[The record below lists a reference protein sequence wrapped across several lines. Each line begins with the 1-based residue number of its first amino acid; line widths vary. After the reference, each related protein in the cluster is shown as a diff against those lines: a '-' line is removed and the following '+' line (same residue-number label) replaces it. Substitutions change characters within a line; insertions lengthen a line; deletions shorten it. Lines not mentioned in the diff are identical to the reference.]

1 MEKNDLLTNPIDFAQ
16 YVWERIEDGDTLID
30 RFCNIWE
37 VSSYVVFDGRRI
49 KINLRC
55 IHNESCTGCNNGDY
69 KKLTRYDLA
78 RKYYFYINNIAVKI
92 PDVEDWD
99 AGTFVQN
106 YNLLWNIIDTMT
118 PITKEETT
126 DMYALFLLTQEAD
139 KIYEEKNEKIS
150 TIRTLNELKNK
161 FEKRDY
167 YDGDKIREKCV
178 NCLPKEDKKM
188 TENEKNYFLKNKGKT
203 GVDTQ
208 LKSAFYSQEEL
219 DEVIKKIG
227 DFLETQSKSAKNTC
241 KESVK
246 KFSDFSDED
255 LDRICTRVVDTFC
268 NGVDKATDFSKKT
281 LYDLKN
287 WWRENH
293 KDDEVKVK
301 ESKEESETKT
311 ETVKVNNNQ
320 SVVTVDN
327 NDTDIGTHKVSS
339 TDTEQPKPVFKLGDV
354 VYTKGESVGYISRI
368 GYTDRYCY
376 YYWTP
381 IIVSS
386 NDKTFKHFMVNEERG
401 LTYPYETHYKRIG
414 NYLMSDLH
422 CVKEM
427 ARIDSIYKLNEDNL
441 KKFPYLDKYVNDFK
455 DKENEENEGD
465 TEDTIDFINRPFHIG
480 DIVVDK
486 NGNVGYISEI
496 CSRDNT
502 WFYYYIPVV
511 IKPNHIT
518 FEIQKPLDSTLENYI
533 QIGAWDLTYSGARK
547 NLSGF
552 KEFKNLSL
560 TYNKELPEELLK
572 EFLDRNKESLSKK
585 KTDEKDNNTSTTDNA
600 TSPSNRKVTS
610 ADSLPNYLSKLYLTD
625 SAYSYEVNTKLTTD
639 IVHKLNEVIEAIDDV
654 ILYNL
659 NEIQEEERRR
669 RLEERQ
675 NELKKSTLQSSE
687 KIKNYSSVY
696 NAVRKTA
703 ELWPSWKKEIYNNS
717 FATSTHAKKL

>member
-1 MEKNDLLTNPIDFAQ
+1 MKKNDFPTNPIAFAQ
-16 YVWERIEDGDTLID
+16 YVWENIEIKDILVD
-30 RFCNIWE
+30 RFHNFWKVTSYKICN
-37 VSSYVVFDGRRI
+37 GRKIRI
-49 KINLRC
+49 SIRC
-55 IHNESCTGCNNGDY
+55 IDSESCAGGYNNGDY
-69 KKLTRYDLA
+69 EKLTRYDLA
-78 RKYYFYINNIAVKI
+78 CKYYFYINNIAVEI
-92 PDVEDWD
+92 PDVEDWN

-150 TIRTLNELKNK
+150 TIRDLNELKNK

-167 YDGDKIREKCV
+167 YDGDKLREKCV
-178 NCLPKEDKKM
+178 NCLPKEDTKM
-188 TENEKNYFLKNKGKT
+188 TEIEKNYFLKNKGKT

-219 DEVIKKIG
+219 DEAIRKID
-227 DFLETQSKSAKNTC
+227 DFLETHTNTAKNKC

-246 KFSDFSDED
+246 KFADFSDKD
-255 LDRICTRVVDTFC
+255 LDEICTRVADTFYS
-268 NGVDKATDFSKKT
+268 ASDFSKKAFC
-281 LYDLKN
+281 DFRN

-293 KDDEVKVK
+293 KDDEVKAK
-301 ESKEESETKT
+301 ESKEEPENKT
-311 ETVKVNNNQ
+311 ETLKVNNK
-320 SVVTVDN
+320 SVITIDN
-327 NDTDIGTHKVSS
+327 NEVDTKKNKVNS
-339 TDTEQPKPVFKLGDV
+339 TDVEKPKPVFKLGDI

-386 NDKTFKHFMVNEERG
+386 NDKTLKHFMVDEERG

-414 NYLMSDLH
+414 NYLMSDLN

-427 ARIDSIYKLNEDNL
+427 ARIDSVYKLSEDNL
-441 KKFPYLDKYVNDFK
+441 KQFPYLDKYVNNFK
-455 DKENEENEGD
+455 DNEDEENEGD
-465 TEDTIDFINRPFHIG
+465 TEDTTDFINRPFHIG
-480 DIVVDK
+480 DIVIDK

-502 WFYYYIPVV
+502 WFYYYVPVV
-511 IKPNHIT
+511 IEPNHIA
-518 FEIQKPLDSTLENYI
+518 FKIQKPLDATLENYI

-572 EFLDRNKESLSKK
+572 EFLNKNKESLSKK

-600 TSPSNRKVTS
+600 TPPSSRKVVG
-610 ADSLPNYLSKLYLTD
+610 ADSLPNYLSKLHLTD

-639 IVHKLNEVIEAIDDV
+639 IVRKLNEVIEALDDI

-659 NEIQEEERRR
+659 QE
-669 RLEERQ
+669 
-675 NELKKSTLQSSE
+675 KE
-687 KIKNYSSVY
+687 KN
-696 NAVRKTA
+696 RMD
-703 ELWPSWKKEIYNNS
+703 
-717 FATSTHAKKL
+717 

>member
-1 MEKNDLLTNPIDFAQ
+1 MKKNDFPTNPVAFAQ
-16 YVWERIEDGDTLID
+16 YVWENIEIKDILVDRFHNFWKVTSYKICNGRKIRIEI
-30 RFCNIWE
+30 
-37 VSSYVVFDGRRI
+37 
-49 KINLRC
+49 RC
-55 IHNESCTGCNNGDY
+55 ISDSDTDYKNGGC

-78 RKYYFYINNIAVKI
+78 SKYYFYINNIAVRI
-92 PDVEDWD
+92 PDVEDWN

-167 YDGDKIREKCV
+167 YDGDKILEKCV
-178 NCLPKEDKKM
+178 NCLPKEDTKM

-208 LKSAFYSQEEL
+208 LKSAFYSQEDL
-219 DEVIKKIG
+219 DAALEKIG
-227 DFLETQSKSAKNTC
+227 DFLETHTNTAKNKC

-246 KFSDFSDED
+246 KFAGFSDED
-255 LDRICTRVVDTFC
+255 LDEICTRVVDTFYS
-268 NGVDKATDFSKKT
+268 ASDFSKKAFC
-281 LYDLKN
+281 DFRN

-293 KDDEVKVK
+293 KDDEVKAK
-301 ESKEESETKT
+301 ESKEDPKPKT

-327 NDTDIGTHKVSS
+327 NDTDTRTHKVSS

-386 NDKTFKHFMVNEERG
+386 NDKTLKHFMVNEEIG

-414 NYLMSDLH
+414 NYLMSDLN

-427 ARIDSIYKLNEDNL
+427 ARIDSVYKLSEDNL
-441 KKFPYLDKYVNDFK
+441 KQFPYLDKYINNFK
-455 DKENEENEGD
+455 DNEDE
-465 TEDTIDFINRPFHIG
+465 EDVEDFEDFVHRPFHIG
-480 DIVVDK
+480 DIVIDK

-496 CSRDNT
+496 SSRDKT
-502 WFYYYIPVV
+502 FFYYYIPVT
-511 IKPNHIT
+511 IKPDHIT
-518 FEIQKPLDSTLENYI
+518 FEIQKPLDSTLEDYVR
-533 QIGAWDLTYSGARK
+533 IGAWDLTYSGARK

-552 KEFKNLSL
+552 KEFKDLSL
-560 TYNKELPEELLK
+560 TYNKELPEKLLK
-572 EFLDRNKESLSKK
+572 EFLSKK
-585 KTDEKDNNTSTTDNA
+585 KNNEKDNNTSLD
-600 TSPSNRKVTS
+600 RKTGR
-610 ADSLPNYLSKLYLTD
+610 ADSLPKYLSKLNLTG
-625 SAYSYEVNTKLTTD
+625 SAYYETNTKLTMD
-639 IVHKLNEVIEAIDDV
+639 IVRKLNEVIEALNAIT
-654 ILYNL
+654 LYHL
-659 NEIQEEERRR
+659 QEKER
-669 RLEERQ
+669 
-675 NELKKSTLQSSE
+675 
-687 KIKNYSSVY
+687 
-696 NAVRKTA
+696 
-703 ELWPSWKKEIYNNS
+703 
-717 FATSTHAKKL
+717 

>member
-1 MEKNDLLTNPIDFAQ
+1 MKKNDFPTNPVVFAQ
-16 YVWERIEDGDTLID
+16 YVWENIEVGDALID
-30 RFCNIWE
+30 KFHNIWK
-37 VSSYVVFDGRRI
+37 VYSYVVFDGR
-49 KINLRC
+49 KITVNLHC
-55 IHNESCTGCNNGDY
+55 IHGEDCNEDWSGGHYYGDY
-69 KKLTRYDLA
+69 KKLTRFDLA
-78 RKYYFYINNIAVKI
+78 SKQYFYIDNTIIPIPAVENWN
-92 PDVEDWD
+92 VN
-99 AGTFVQN
+99 TFVEN
-106 YNLLWNIIDTMT
+106 YNTLWNILDTMN
-118 PITKEETT
+118 PPTKEERE
-126 DMYALFLLTQEAD
+126 DIYAMFRFTQELD
-139 KIYEEKNEKIS
+139 KKYEERNKKLS
-150 TIRTLNELKNK
+150 TLRAFDDLKLK
-161 FEKRDY
+161 FKD
-167 YDGDKIREKCV
+167 YDGDNLREKCV

-188 TENEKNYFLKNKGKT
+188 TENEKNYLLKNKGKT
-203 GVDTQ
+203 GVNTQ

-219 DEVIKKIG
+219 DEAIKKIG

-246 KFSDFSDED
+246 KITDLSDED

-268 NGVDKATDFSKKT
+268 DGVDKATDFSKKT

-301 ESKEESETKT
+301 ESEPETKT
-311 ETVKVNNNQ
+311 VNVNNNK
-320 SVVTVDN
+320 SIVTVDN
-327 NDTDIGTHKVSS
+327 NDEIGTHKVSS

-381 IIVSS
+381 IVVSS
-386 NDKTFKHFMVNEERG
+386 NDKTFKSFRRDEEIG

-414 NYLMSDLH
+414 NYLMSDLN

-427 ARIDSIYKLNEDNL
+427 ARIDSVYKLSENNL

-455 DKENEENEGD
+455 DKESEENEGD
-465 TEDTIDFINRPFHIG
+465 TEDTTDFINRPFHIG

-496 CSRDNT
+496 SSRDNT
-502 WFYYYIPVV
+502 WFYYYIPIV
-511 IKPNHIT
+511 IEPNHIT
-518 FEIQKPLDSTLENYI
+518 FKIQKPLDSTLENYI

-547 NLSGF
+547 NLSRF

-560 TYNKELPEELLK
+560 TYNKELPKELLK
-572 EFLDRNKESLSKK
+572 EFLDRNKEPLSKK
-585 KTDEKDNNTSTTDNA
+585 KTDEKDNNTSTTNNA
-600 TSPSNRKVTS
+600 TPPSNRKVANT
-610 ADSLPNYLSKLYLTD
+610 DSLPNYLSKLYLTD

-675 NELKKSTLQSSE
+675 NELKSTLPSSE
-687 KIKNYSSVY
+687 KVKNYSSVY
-696 NAVRKTA
+696 NSVRKTA
-703 ELWPSWKKEIYNNS
+703 ELWPSWKKEIFNNS
-717 FATSTHAKKL
+717 FATSTHAKKLQ

>member
-1 MEKNDLLTNPIDFAQ
+1 MKKNDFPTNPVAFAQ
-16 YVWERIEDGDTLID
+16 YVWENIEIGDILID
-30 RFCNIWE
+30 RLRNFWKVTSCQI
-37 VSSYVVFDGRRI
+37 YDGRTIRI
-49 KINLRC
+49 NIRC
-55 IHNESCTGCNNGDY
+55 IDSESYTGYNNGDFE
-69 KKLTRYDLA
+69 KLTRYDLA
-78 RKYYFYINNIAVKI
+78 RKYYFYINNIAVEI
-92 PDVEDWD
+92 PDVEDWN

-178 NCLPKEDKKM
+178 NCLPKEDTKM
-188 TENEKNYFLKNKGKT
+188 TEIEKNYFLKNKGKT
-203 GVDTQ
+203 GADNQ
-208 LKSAFYSQEEL
+208 LKCGFYSQEEL
-219 DEVIKKIG
+219 DEAIKKID
-227 DFLETQSKSAKNTC
+227 DFLETHTNTAKNKC

-246 KFSDFSDED
+246 KFADFSDKD
-255 LDRICTRVVDTFC
+255 LDEICTRAVDTFY
-268 NGVDKATDFSKKT
+268 NSVDRASDFSKKSF
-281 LYDLKN
+281 YNFRN

-293 KDDEVKVK
+293 KDDEIKVK
-301 ESKEESETKT
+301 ESKEDPKPKT

-320 SVVTVDN
+320 SVVTVNN

-386 NDKTFKHFMVNEERG
+386 NDKTLKHFMVNEEIG

-414 NYLMSDLH
+414 NYLMSDLN

-427 ARIDSIYKLNEDNL
+427 ARIDSVYKLSEDNL
-441 KKFPYLDKYVNDFK
+441 KQFPYLDKYINNFK
-455 DKENEENEGD
+455 DNEDE
-465 TEDTIDFINRPFHIG
+465 EDVEDFEDFVHRPFHIG
-480 DIVVDK
+480 DIVIDK

-496 CSRDNT
+496 SSKDKT
-502 WFYYYIPVV
+502 FFYYYIPVV
-511 IKPNHIT
+511 IEPNHIA
-518 FEIQKPLDSTLENYI
+518 FKVQKPLDSTLENYI

-572 EFLDRNKESLSKK
+572 EFLNKNKESLSKK
-585 KTDEKDNNTSTTDNA
+585 KTNEKDSNTSTTDSL
-600 TSPSNRKVTS
+600 TPPLSRKTGK
-610 ADSLPNYLSKLYLTD
+610 ADSLPKYISKFHITD

-639 IVHKLNEVIEAIDDV
+639 IVRKLNEVIEALNAIT
-654 ILYNL
+654 LYHL
-659 NEIQEEERRR
+659 NEAQEEKRRR
-669 RLEERQ
+669 QLEER
-675 NELKKSTLQSSE
+675 
-687 KIKNYSSVY
+687 
-696 NAVRKTA
+696 
-703 ELWPSWKKEIYNNS
+703 
-717 FATSTHAKKL
+717 

>member
-55 IHNESCTGCNNGDY
+55 IHNESCTGCNNEDY

-78 RKYYFYINNIAVKI
+78 RKYYFNINNIAVKI
-92 PDVEDWD
+92 PDVEDWN

-106 YNLLWNIIDTMT
+106 YNLLWNIIDTMSSPT
-118 PITKEETT
+118 THPTKEEKE

-178 NCLPKEDKKM
+178 NCLPKEDTKM
-188 TENEKNYFLKNKGKT
+188 TEIEKNYLLKNKGKT
-203 GVDTQ
+203 GADNQ
-208 LKSAFYSQEEL
+208 LKCGFYSQEEL
-219 DEVIKKIG
+219 DEAIKKIG

-246 KFSDFSDED
+246 KITDLSDED

-268 NGVDKATDFSKKT
+268 DGVDKATDFSKKT

-301 ESKEESETKT
+301 DSEPETKT
-311 ETVKVNNNQ
+311 VNVNNNKTI
-320 SVVTVDN
+320 VTVDN
-327 NDTDIGTHKVSS
+327 NDTNIGTHKVSS
-339 TDTEQPKPVFKLGDV
+339 TDAEQPKPVFKLGDV
-354 VYTKGESVGYISRI
+354 VYNNNNSVGYISRI
-368 GYTDRYCY
+368 GYNDKYCY
-376 YYWTP
+376 YCWTP
-381 IIVSS
+381 IIVSYK
-386 NDKTFKHFMVNEERG
+386 DKTYNYLEVDKE
-401 LTYPYETHYKRIG
+401 LSLIYPYENYYKRIG
-414 NYLMSDLH
+414 NYLMSDLN

-427 ARIDSIYKLNEDNL
+427 ARIDSVYKLSEDNF
-441 KKFPYLDKYVNDFK
+441 KQFPYLDKYVNDK
-455 DKENEENEGD
+455 YVNDC
-465 TEDTIDFINRPFHIG
+465 
-480 DIVVDK
+480 K
-486 NGNVGYISEI
+486 N
-496 CSRDNT
+496 
-502 WFYYYIPVV
+502 
-511 IKPNHIT
+511 
-518 FEIQKPLDSTLENYI
+518 
-533 QIGAWDLTYSGARK
+533 
-547 NLSGF
+547 
-552 KEFKNLSL
+552 
-560 TYNKELPEELLK
+560 
-572 EFLDRNKESLSKK
+572 
-585 KTDEKDNNTSTTDNA
+585 EKDSNTSTTDNA
-600 TSPSNRKVTS
+600 SPPSSRKVTS

-675 NELKKSTLQSSE
+675 NELKSTLPSSE
-687 KIKNYSSVY
+687 KVNDYSSVY
-696 NAVRKTA
+696 KTVRKNA
-703 ELWPSWKKEIYNNS
+703 DISWSSWKKELFNNS
-717 FATSTHAKKL
+717 CAISTHAKKL

>member
-1 MEKNDLLTNPIDFAQ
+1 MRKNDFPTNPVAFAQ
-16 YVWERIEDGDTLID
+16 YVWENIEIGDILID
-30 RFCNIWE
+30 KLRNAWKV
-37 VSSYVVFDGRRI
+37 VSYHSYDGRRVE
-49 KINLRC
+49 INLYC
-55 IHNESCTGCNNGDY
+55 FDSEGCTGCQNGNY
-69 KKLTRYDLA
+69 KKLTRSDLA
-78 RKYYFYINNIAVKI
+78 SKYYVYIDNTAVSI
-92 PDVEDWD
+92 LPVENWNVN
-99 AGTFVQN
+99 TFVQN
-106 YNLLWNIIDTMT
+106 YNTLWSILDTMN
-118 PITKEETT
+118 PPTKEERE
-126 DMYALFLLTQEAD
+126 DIYAMFSLTLKVD
-139 KIYEEKNEKIS
+139 KEHEERSKRLS
-150 TIRTLNELKNK
+150 TLRTFDDLKSK
-161 FEKRDY
+161 FKD
-167 YDGDKIREKCV
+167 YDGDKIREKCE

-188 TENEKNYFLKNKGKT
+188 TENEKNYFPKNKGKT

-219 DEVIKKIG
+219 DEAIKKIG

-281 LYDLKN
+281 LYDLRN

-311 ETVKVNNNQ
+311 KTVNVNNNQ

-327 NDTDIGTHKVSS
+327 NDTDVSTHKVSS
-339 TDTEQPKPVFKLGDV
+339 TDAEQPKPVFKLGDV

-414 NYLMSDLH
+414 NYLMSDLN

-427 ARIDSIYKLNEDNL
+427 ARIDSVYKLSKDNL

-455 DKENEENEGD
+455 DEENEGD
-465 TEDTIDFINRPFHIG
+465 TEDTTDFINRPFHIG

-486 NGNVGYISEI
+486 NGNMGYISEI

-511 IKPNHIT
+511 IEPNHIT
-518 FEIQKPLDSTLENYI
+518 FKIQKPLDSTLENYI

-552 KEFKNLSL
+552 KEFKSLSL
-560 TYNKELPEELLK
+560 TYNKELPKELLK

-585 KTDEKDNNTSTTDNA
+585 KTNEKDNSTSTTDNA
-600 TSPSNRKVTS
+600 TPPTSRKVAS

-669 RLEERQ
+669 RLEER
-675 NELKKSTLQSSE
+675 
-687 KIKNYSSVY
+687 
-696 NAVRKTA
+696 
-703 ELWPSWKKEIYNNS
+703 
-717 FATSTHAKKL
+717 

>member
-1 MEKNDLLTNPIDFAQ
+1 
-16 YVWERIEDGDTLID
+16 
-30 RFCNIWE
+30 
-37 VSSYVVFDGRRI
+37 
-49 KINLRC
+49 
-55 IHNESCTGCNNGDY
+55 
-69 KKLTRYDLA
+69 
-78 RKYYFYINNIAVKI
+78 
-92 PDVEDWD
+92 
-99 AGTFVQN
+99 
-106 YNLLWNIIDTMT
+106 MT

-167 YDGDKIREKCV
+167 YDGDKILEKCV
-178 NCLPKEDKKM
+178 NCLPKEDTKM
-188 TENEKNYFLKNKGKT
+188 TDIEKKYFLKNKGKT

-219 DEVIKKIG
+219 DEAIRKIG
-227 DFLETQSKSAKNTC
+227 DFLETHTNTAKNTC

-246 KFSDFSDED
+246 KISDLSDEE
-255 LDRICTRVVDTFC
+255 LNEICTRVVDTFY
-268 NGVDKATDFSKKT
+268 NSVDRASDFSKKT
-281 LYDLKN
+281 FCDFRN

-301 ESKEESETKT
+301 ESKEEPKPKT
-311 ETVKVNNNQ
+311 ENVKVNNK
-320 SVVTVDN
+320 SVITVDN
-327 NDTDIGTHKVSS
+327 NEVDTKKNKVNN
-339 TDTEQPKPVFKLGDV
+339 TDVEKPKPVFKLGDV

-386 NDKTFKHFMVNEERG
+386 NDKTLKHFMVDEERG

-414 NYLMSDLH
+414 NYLMSDLN

-427 ARIDSIYKLNEDNL
+427 ARIDSVYKLSEDNL
-441 KKFPYLDKYVNDFK
+441 KQFPYLDKYVNNFK
-455 DKENEENEGD
+455 DNEDEENEGD
-465 TEDTIDFINRPFHIG
+465 TEDTTDFINRPFHIG
-480 DIVVDK
+480 DIVIDK

-502 WFYYYIPVV
+502 WFYYYVPVV
-511 IKPNHIT
+511 IEPNHIA
-518 FEIQKPLDSTLENYI
+518 FKVQKPLDSTLENYI

-572 EFLDRNKESLSKK
+572 EFLNKNKESLSKK
-585 KTDEKDNNTSTTDNA
+585 KTDEKDNNTSITDN
-600 TSPSNRKVTS
+600 TTPPLSRKS
-610 ADSLPNYLSKLYLTD
+610 GNANSLPKYISKLHLTD
-625 SAYSYEVNTKLTTD
+625 SAYYETNTKLTMD
-639 IVHKLNEVIEAIDDV
+639 IVRKLNEVIETIDNI
-654 ILYNL
+654 ILYHL
-659 NEIQEEERRR
+659 QEKER
-669 RLEERQ
+669 
-675 NELKKSTLQSSE
+675 
-687 KIKNYSSVY
+687 
-696 NAVRKTA
+696 
-703 ELWPSWKKEIYNNS
+703 
-717 FATSTHAKKL
+717 

>member
-1 MEKNDLLTNPIDFAQ
+1 MEKNDLLANPIDFAQ

-92 PDVEDWD
+92 PDVEDWN

-106 YNLLWNIIDTMT
+106 YNLLWNIIDTMI

-188 TENEKNYFLKNKGKT
+188 TEIEKNYFLKNKGKI
-203 GVDTQ
+203 GADTQ

-219 DEVIKKIG
+219 DEAIKKIN
-227 DFLETQSKSAKNTC
+227 DFLETHTNTAKNKC

-246 KFSDFSDED
+246 KIAGFSDED
-255 LDRICTRVVDTFC
+255 LDEICTRVVDTFYS
-268 NGVDKATDFSKKT
+268 ASDFSKKT
-281 LYDLKN
+281 FDEFKSWMKEKY
-287 WWRENH
+287 
-293 KDDEVKVK
+293 KDYTK
-301 ESKEESETKT
+301 EIKEEPKT

-320 SVVTVDN
+320 SVATVDN
-327 NDTDIGTHKVSS
+327 NDTDTGTHKVSS

-386 NDKTFKHFMVNEERG
+386 NDKTLKHFMVNEEIG

-414 NYLMSDLH
+414 NYLMSDLN

-427 ARIDSIYKLNEDNL
+427 ARIDSVYKLNEDNL
-441 KKFPYLDKYVNDFK
+441 KKFPYLDKYVNNFK
-455 DKENEENEGD
+455 NEEN
-465 TEDTIDFINRPFHIG
+465 
-480 DIVVDK
+480 
-486 NGNVGYISEI
+486 
-496 CSRDNT
+496 
-502 WFYYYIPVV
+502 
-511 IKPNHIT
+511 
-518 FEIQKPLDSTLENYI
+518 
-533 QIGAWDLTYSGARK
+533 
-547 NLSGF
+547 
-552 KEFKNLSL
+552 
-560 TYNKELPEELLK
+560 
-572 EFLDRNKESLSKK
+572 
-585 KTDEKDNNTSTTDNA
+585 STT
-600 TSPSNRKVTS
+600 T
-610 ADSLPNYLSKLYLTD
+610 DSLAPPLSRKTGSAYSLPKYLSKLNLTG
-625 SAYSYEVNTKLTTD
+625 SAYYETNTKLTMD
-639 IVHKLNEVIEAIDDV
+639 IVRKLNEVIEALDNV
-654 ILYNL
+654 ILYHL
-659 NEIQEEERRR
+659 NEAQEEKRRR
-669 RLEERQ
+669 ELEER
-675 NELKKSTLQSSE
+675 
-687 KIKNYSSVY
+687 
-696 NAVRKTA
+696 
-703 ELWPSWKKEIYNNS
+703 
-717 FATSTHAKKL
+717 

>member
-1 MEKNDLLTNPIDFAQ
+1 MKKNDFPTNPVAFAQ
-16 YVWERIEDGDTLID
+16 YVWENIEDGDTLID
-30 RFCNIWE
+30 RFYNVWE
-37 VSSYVVFDGRRI
+37 VSSYVVFNGRRI

-55 IHNESCTGCNNGDY
+55 NNGDC

-78 RKYYFYINNIAVKI
+78 SKYYFYINNIAVEI
-92 PDVEDWD
+92 PDVEDWN

-106 YNLLWNIIDTMT
+106 YNLLCNIIDTMT

-126 DMYALFLLTQEAD
+126 DVYALFLLTQEAD
-139 KIYEEKNEKIS
+139 KIYEEKNKKIS
-150 TIRTLNELKNK
+150 AIRSLDELKSK
-161 FEKRDY
+161 LEKRD
-167 YDGDKIREKCV
+167 YDGDKILEKCV
-178 NCLPKEDKKM
+178 NCLPKEDTKM

-219 DEVIKKIG
+219 DEAIRKIG
-227 DFLETQSKSAKNTC
+227 DFLETHTNTAKNTC

-246 KFSDFSDED
+246 KISDLSDEE
-255 LDRICTRVVDTFC
+255 LNEICTRVVDTFY
-268 NGVDKATDFSKKT
+268 NSVDRASDFSKKT
-281 LYDLKN
+281 FCDFRN

-301 ESKEESETKT
+301 ESKEEPKPKT
-311 ETVKVNNNQ
+311 ENVKVNNK
-320 SVVTVDN
+320 SVITVDN
-327 NDTDIGTHKVSS
+327 NEVDTKKNKVNS
-339 TDTEQPKPVFKLGDV
+339 TDVEKPKPVFKLGDV

-386 NDKTFKHFMVNEERG
+386 NDKTLKHFMVDEERG

-414 NYLMSDLH
+414 NYLMSDLN

-427 ARIDSIYKLNEDNL
+427 ARIDSVYKLSEDNL
-441 KKFPYLDKYVNDFK
+441 KQFPYLDKYVNNFK
-455 DKENEENEGD
+455 DNEDEENEGD
-465 TEDTIDFINRPFHIG
+465 TEDTTDFINRPFHIG
-480 DIVVDK
+480 DIVIDK

-502 WFYYYIPVV
+502 WFYYYVPVV
-511 IKPNHIT
+511 IEPNHIA
-518 FEIQKPLDSTLENYI
+518 FKVQKPLDSTLENYI

-572 EFLDRNKESLSKK
+572 EFLNKNKESLSKK

-600 TSPSNRKVTS
+600 TPPSSRKVVN
-610 ADSLPNYLSKLYLTD
+610 ADSLPNYLSKLHLTD

-639 IVHKLNEVIEAIDDV
+639 IVRKLNEVIEALDDI

-659 NEIQEEERRR
+659 QE
-669 RLEERQ
+669 
-675 NELKKSTLQSSE
+675 KE
-687 KIKNYSSVY
+687 K
-696 NAVRKTA
+696 
-703 ELWPSWKKEIYNNS
+703 
-717 FATSTHAKKL
+717 